1 MLVKLLLFNI
11 FCDHWVQWISQLM
24 RYSGVDHR
32 RQFVLTFL
40 LGEKNMLGHIINL
53 EDRFN
58 TVILLVHFNLK
69 LDKLSF
75 ISKFEEVN
83 LLVENF
89 RTCFQDLVQASLINF
104 ISVNYLLTFWVK
116 RGESAKMFLGHQKH
130 LTFMVGFFNFCNCF
144 VKKFIL

>member
-1 MLVKLLLFNI
+1 
-11 FCDHWVQWISQLM
+11 M

-40 LGEKNMLGHIINL
+40 LGEKDMLGHIINL

-58 TVILLVHFNLK
+58 AVILLVHFNLK

-75 ISKFEEVN
+75 ISEFEEIN

-89 RTCFQDLVQASLINF
+89 RTRFQDLVQAGLISF
-104 ISVNYLLTFWVK
+104 ISVNYLLTF
-116 RGESAKMFLGHQKH
+116 
-130 LTFMVGFFNFCNCF
+130 
-144 VKKFIL
+144 